1 MSTTVN
7 EPPGRAKV
15 AAAPRA
21 NAVLTLAIDVGGSR
35 LKAGVLSETGAMVQ
49 GPARVDTPHPATPA
63 SVLAL
68 LENLISP
75 LGRFDRIS
83 IGFPGMVRRGRVL
96 TAPNLSDEAWHG
108 YPLAA
113 ELARRTGRPARLL
126 NDATVQG
133 LGVING
139 RGLECVITLGT
150 GMGFALFREGM
161 LTPQLEIGQHL
172 ARNDMTY
179 DEYVGN
185 AAMAD
190 VGRTKWNKRVKRVIG
205 ALDVLVGFDEMH
217 IGGGNAKHVAFELPK
232 RCRIVSNEAGITGGV
247 RLWDPVF
254 DAVPDFAAEPLVGP
268 TPLMAVGGSDAPPA
282 STA

>member
-190 VGRTKWNKRVKRVIG
+190 VGRTQVEQARQTRDRGARRAGRVRRDAHRRRQRQARRVR
-205 ALDVLVGFDEMH
+205 
-217 IGGGNAKHVAFELPK
+217 VAETLPDRSPTK
-232 RCRIVSNEAGITGGV
+232 PGSPAACGYGTRCSTPCRTLPQSRWSGP
-247 RLWDPVF
+247 RL
-254 DAVPDFAAEPLVGP
+254 
-268 TPLMAVGGSDAPPA
+268 
-282 STA
+282 